1 LHRLDA
7 DAYSSQDVVVLT
19 IPISLP
25 YPIHEANYER
35 ADGELMYH
43 GEFYHLVKQK
53 VENDTLF
60 MVCVKDLQQK
70 RLEQTI
76 NEYTNLA
83 NNLPASTKHT
93 MDLLGKLFKDYTST
107 GFTTPSLARA
117 GQKIDLLF
125 ALYEFS
131 FTGPTL
137 TVDSPPP
144 ERS

>member
-1 LHRLDA
+1 
-7 DAYSSQDVVVLT
+7 
-19 IPISLP
+19 
-25 YPIHEANYER
+25 
-35 ADGELMYH
+35 
-43 GEFYHLVKQK
+43 
-53 VENDTLF
+53 

-107 GFTTPSLARA
+107 GFTTLSLARA
-117 GQKIDLLF
+117 GQKMDILF
-125 ALYEFS
+125 AVYEFH
-131 FTGPTL
+131 FTAPTL

>member
-1 LHRLDA
+1 MHRLDA
-7 DAYSSQDVVVLT
+7 DAYSSQEVVVLT

-35 ADGELMYH
+35 ADGELVYH

-70 RLEQTI
+70 RLERTM
-76 NEYTNLA
+76 NEYANLA
-83 NNLPASTKHT
+83 NNLPASTKHA
-93 MDLLGKLFKDYTST
+93 MDLFGKLFKDYTST
-107 GFTTPSLARA
+107 GFTTLYSPAI
-117 GQKIDLLF
+117 GQKIDILF
-125 ALYEFS
+125 AVYEFP
-131 FTGPTL
+131 FTEPTL